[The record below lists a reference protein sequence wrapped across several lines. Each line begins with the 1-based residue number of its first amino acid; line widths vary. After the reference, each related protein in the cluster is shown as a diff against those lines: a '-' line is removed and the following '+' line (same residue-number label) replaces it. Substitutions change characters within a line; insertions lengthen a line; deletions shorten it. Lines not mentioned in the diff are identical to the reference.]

1 MRRLLPLLLA
11 CWATVAG
18 ADTWLVS
25 VGIERYDD
33 ADIAPGIIGTE
44 PVFEDN
50 GDGIMG
56 TGIMGT
62 EPVFDA

>member
-33 ADIAPGIIGTE
+33 ADTAP
-44 PVFEDN
+44 VKYAC
-50 GDGIMG
+50 GDARA
-56 TGIMGT
+56 
-62 EPVFDA
+62 EQK